1 MKPSPSLTRQ
11 RGFTLMET
19 VIAIGVLSV
28 LLTGFLIVFIP
39 AADGIKKSISIQEA
53 DRLVAA
59 VEQELVTTRL
69 GAAPADAALTG
80 FDRAR
85 RRLRE
90 STGQIVSNKELDS
103 SGRLDQALLAY
114 QYRGNPSDPRVPDGT
129 PSPVTSTSGKAGDG
143 YILVPM
149 MRRKSSPEFL
159 LDLPA
164 VEGPV
169 FLVKCVQMVNVQDTA
184 NPGQFALQPLPVPA
198 EGKLR
203 GRIYDPAPNSPAVA
217 IDDTAVYPDAVIAF
231 AAEFYPSPSK
241 APGFFSGDAFTNF
254 YDKAVKPSFTRNL
267 AIRR

>member
-1 MKPSPSLTRQ
+1 MKSNTPTDSK

-59 VEQELVTTRL
+59 VEQELVTTRPGAL
-69 GAAPADAALTG
+69 PVVAAPTG

-85 RRLRE
+85 QRIKY
-90 STGQIVSNKELDS
+90 STGQIVSNKEVNS
-103 SGRLDQALLAY
+103 SGRLEHALLAY
-114 QYRGNPSDPRVPDGT
+114 QYRGNPSNPRSSDGT

-169 FLVKCVQMVNVQDTA
+169 FLVKTVQMVNVPDS
-184 NPGQFALQPLPVPA
+184 GQYALQPLPA

-203 GRIYDPAPNSPAVA
+203 GQIYNPAPNSPATP
-217 IDDTAVYPDAVIAF
+217 IDDAAAYPDAVIAF

-241 APGFFSGDAFTNF
+241 AAGFFSGDAFTNF